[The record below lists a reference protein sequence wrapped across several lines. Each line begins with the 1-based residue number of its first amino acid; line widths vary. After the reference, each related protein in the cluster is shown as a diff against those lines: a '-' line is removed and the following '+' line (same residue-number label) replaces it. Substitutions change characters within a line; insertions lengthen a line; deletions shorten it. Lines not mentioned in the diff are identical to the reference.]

1 MMRVV
6 PPIAASLSVVAHQ
19 VVEAAGLVSTCQSQN
34 AEELGEAPVKYLV
47 LIWSNPA
54 SRAIWE
60 SFSDEQRSEGF
71 RYYAALTEELA
82 ANGELIVSEALADA
96 SLTRRVSVRDGQ
108 TLTSDGP
115 FAEAKEL
122 LAGFFLLEVPSGERA
137 VEIAA
142 RVPEAEL
149 GLVEVRPVLRLG
161 GMEM

>member
-1 MMRVV
+1 MRVV

-34 AEELGEAPVKYLV
+34 AQELGEAPVKYLV

-122 LAGFFLLEVPSGERA
+122 LAGFFLLDCDTPERA

-142 RVPEAEL
+142 RLPEAEL
-149 GLVEVRPVLRLG
+149 GLVEVRPILQLG
-161 GMEM
+161 GQEM